1 LALANQVG
9 SGYAEPSTASSVFAQ
24 TGLSLNLDPGLAVR
38 MGRAMAWVRES
49 GLSNMAGGTVAVLSG
64 FALISNPIGWI
75 ALGGALLMAGG
86 AVGGSIGAV
95 QISTFILGGTPEMR
109 EELATGADLAQS
121 ISSPGGLAGGV
132 TGLLAGGTKGF
143 EPGMRWGGRV
153 ETLFSLGQQLP
164 RMYAHAPGSAPPIV
178 FFRAPHPEQLPG
190 VLVRGFEQGAY
201 PGPGLFVT
209 TQTSYVAEYA
219 RVYGGGILEIKVSPE
234 TITLLEEGGH
244 LAKDLDPVAAA
255 RGSLTI
261 AASGLSILNGGAEV
275 RHIPHGSFELW
286 SRFGVVP

>member
-1 LALANQVG
+1 
-9 SGYAEPSTASSVFAQ
+9 
-24 TGLSLNLDPGLAVR
+24 
-38 MGRAMAWVRES
+38 
-49 GLSNMAGGTVAVLSG
+49 
-64 FALISNPIGWI
+64 
-75 ALGGALLMAGG
+75 
-86 AVGGSIGAV
+86 
-95 QISTFILGGTPEMR
+95 
-109 EELATGADLAQS
+109 
-121 ISSPGGLAGGV
+121 
-132 TGLLAGGTKGF
+132 
-143 EPGMRWGGRV
+143 
-153 ETLFSLGQQLP
+153 
-164 RMYAHAPGSAPPIV
+164 
-178 FFRAPHPEQLPG
+178 
-190 VLVRGFEQGAY
+190 
-201 PGPGLFVT
+201 VT